1 MMNVTLTP
9 NDSAAR
15 GKQITRQTL
24 DGACLERP
32 EETRLTDE
40 ELLRRY
46 RDCGDRDAFA
56 QIVQRYERELYS
68 YLRRYLGN
76 AELAEDA
83 FQNTF
88 LQVHLKCDMFD
99 EARRFRPWL
108 YTVATNQAIDA
119 RRRTKRHRLMSLDRA
134 GNGDDGSEVGK
145 LLDLLE
151 SNETNPLMQAS
162 EAERQAWVRQAM
174 DDLPEHLSCVLNL
187 VYFQGLK
194 YRDAAE
200 VLDIPVGTVKSRVHA
215 AVLNLHSAWKA
226 SHVEN
231 N

>member
-1 MMNVTLTP
+1 MMSVTLTP

-15 GKQITRQTL
+15 PKQTLRQTTL
-24 DGACLERP
+24 ANEGRT
-32 EETRLTDE
+32 EENRLTDE
-40 ELLRRY
+40 ELIRRY
-46 RDCGDRDAFA
+46 RDAGDRDAFA
-56 QIVQRYERELYS
+56 RLVQRYERELYS
-68 YLRRYLGN
+68 YLRRYLN
-76 AELAEDA
+76 DAELAEDA

-88 LQVHLKCDMFD
+88 LQVHLKCDSFD
-99 EARRFRPWL
+99 DGRRFRPWL

-119 RRRTKRHRLMSLDRA
+119 RRRTKRHRIMSLDRT
-134 GNGDDGSEVGK
+134 GTSDEGSEVGK

-151 SNETNPLMQAS
+151 SNESNPLLQAS
-162 EAERQAWVRQAM
+162 SAEQQAWVRQAM

-200 VLDIPVGTVKSRVHA
+200 ALDIPVGTVKSRVHA